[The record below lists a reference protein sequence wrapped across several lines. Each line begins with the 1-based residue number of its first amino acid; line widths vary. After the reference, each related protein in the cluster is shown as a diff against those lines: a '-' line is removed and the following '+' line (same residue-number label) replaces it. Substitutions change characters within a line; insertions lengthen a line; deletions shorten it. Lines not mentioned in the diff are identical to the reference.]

1 MGRTEGLN
9 GLRRSVKAFLAGL
22 DVAEFHRP
30 FSVQIMNR
38 KKILIVD
45 DNEIILKTLSLK
57 LKSGDYDV
65 ITAVDGSEAVSA
77 VRLKKPDLILLDISF
92 PPEVSGVPWDGFR
105 IIQWLKRMD
114 EAKSIPIIVITG
126 DDSAKYRE
134 RALAEGAVAFFH
146 KPVNNEELL
155 AKIKEILGSSSAAAP
170 AAPEPAK

>member
-1 MGRTEGLN
+1 
-9 GLRRSVKAFLAGL
+9 
-22 DVAEFHRP
+22 
-30 FSVQIMNR
+30 MNR
-38 KKILIVD
+38 KKILVVD

-57 LKSGDYDV
+57 LKGGDYDV

-114 EAKSIPIIVITG
+114 EAKSIPIIIITG

-134 RALAEGAVAFFH
+134 RALAEGAVAFFQ

-155 AKIKEILGSSSAAAP
+155 AKIKEILGNSSAASP

>member
-1 MGRTEGLN
+1 
-9 GLRRSVKAFLAGL
+9 L

-30 FSVQIMNR
+30 FSVQLMNR

-114 EAKSIPIIVITG
+114 EAKSIPIIIITG

-134 RALAEGAVAFFH
+134 RALAEGAVAFFQ

-170 AAPEPAK
+170 KPAK